1 MYCALWLAATALG
14 DVYFVSEPEESQDKP
29 ERDDESDPFSETPFD
44 ELSGRHREERNLEE
58 REVRVAGVYVHAD
71 AATGVRG
78 DFVLVRDNRER
89 CVLIWV
95 GQFEASAIS
104 MALQGLTGDRPLTH
118 ELLKNLAE
126 RLGGAI
132 ERVVIDDLWGET
144 FYAKIWLRVNGKS
157 LPVDSRP
164 SDAIALAL
172 RAEAPLY
179 MTEAVLEEASR
190 PCEDLEG
197 G

>member
-1 MYCALWLAATALG
+1 M
-14 DVYFVSEPEESQDKP
+14 SEREESQDKP
-29 ERDDESDPFSETPFD
+29 ERDQESDPFSETPFD
-44 ELSGRHREERNLEE
+44 ELNGRPSEGRNLAE
-58 REVRVAGVYVHAD
+58 REVRVSGVYVHAD
-71 AATGVRG
+71 AATGARG
-78 DFVLVRDNRER
+78 EFVLVRDNRGR

-95 GQFEASAIS
+95 GQAEAAAIS

-118 ELLKNLAE
+118 ELLKNLVE
-126 RLGGAI
+126 RLGGTI

-144 FYAKIWLRVNGKS
+144 FYAKIWLQVNGKS

-190 PCEDLEG
+190 PCEDLEAE
-197 G
+197 

>member
-1 MYCALWLAATALG
+1 M
-14 DVYFVSEPEESQDKP
+14 SEPEESQDKP
-29 ERDDESDPFSETPFD
+29 ERDEESDPFSENPFD
-44 ELSGRHREERNLEE
+44 ELNGRHPEERNLEE

-71 AATGVRG
+71 AATGVRA
-78 DFVLVRDNRER
+78 DFVLVRDNRGR

-126 RLGGAI
+126 RLGGTI

-144 FYAKIWLRVNGKS
+144 FYAKIWLRVNGKPVS
-157 LPVDSRP
+157 VDSRP

-197 G
+197 D